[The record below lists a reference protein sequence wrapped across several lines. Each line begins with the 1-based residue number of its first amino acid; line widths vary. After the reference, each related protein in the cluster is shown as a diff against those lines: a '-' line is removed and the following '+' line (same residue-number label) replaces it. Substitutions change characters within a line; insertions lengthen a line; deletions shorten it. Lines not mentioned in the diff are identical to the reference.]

1 MKNLKVFFMAL
12 VAMMAFAACDNDDPD
27 EPIIDPVIY
36 PDMLVLNN
44 GNWGANDANVLAHFT
59 EDDGFVANIFAEVNG
74 RQMGDLG
81 QDMVVVGDEVYVAMN
96 GSQVIYVTDKLMQ
109 VKHEIVATA
118 GDMKLSP
125 RYFCVAGDK
134 VYVTY
139 YEGFLGEIN
148 TKDYTVRTTAVG
160 NSPEGLAYVGGKIF
174 VANSGG
180 ALYPNYEKTISVVDA
195 KNFVEEEKIEV
206 NLNPQ
211 MIVASTDGTTL
222 YVNSFGDYA
231 TVPAK
236 LQTVSVAGHK
246 VSDLQYT
253 DVKGICAGPAD
264 VLYVVTGSYNDQW
277 QVTGTVN
284 VYDTKAG
291 ADKGALFADPVTNY
305 YSVSYSN
312 GCVFVGASDYTTNGD
327 VYVYDTK
334 GQLLKHFD
342 SQGLNP
348 IKGVKL

>member
-1 MKNLKVFFMAL
+1 MKQLKLMAMAL
-12 VAMMAFAACDNDDPD
+12 VAALAFTACDSDDPD

-44 GNWGANDANVLAHFT
+44 GNWGANDANVLAHFS

-81 QDMVVVGDEVYVAMN
+81 QDMVVVGDEIYVAMN

-160 NSPEGLAYVGGKIF
+160 NSPEGLAYVGGKVF

-180 ALYPNYEKTISVVDA
+180 ALYPNYENTISVVDA
-195 KNFVEEEKIEV
+195 AKFVEEEKIEV

-231 TVPAK
+231 AVPAM
-236 LQTVSVAGHK
+236 LQTVSVASHK

-291 ADKGALFADPVTNY
+291 ADKGALFAEPVANY

>member
-1 MKNLKVFFMAL
+1 MKQLKLMAMAL
-12 VAMMAFAACDNDDPD
+12 VAALAFTACDSDDPD

-81 QDMVVVGDEVYVAMN
+81 QDMVVVGDEIYVAMN

-180 ALYPNYEKTISVVDA
+180 ALYPNYENTISVVDA
-195 KNFVEEEKIEV
+195 AKFVEEEKIEV

-231 TVPAK
+231 AVPAM
-236 LQTVSVAGHK
+236 LQTVSVASYK

-291 ADKGALFADPVTNY
+291 ADKGALFAEPVANY

-312 GCVFVGASDYTTNGD
+312 GCVFVGASDYKTNGD